1 MAPKLRIILRVA
13 GLVLLV
19 VAFTR
24 LMIGAARTVQT
35 QEEATRE
42 GGYVIQ
48 HRIEIPGSTLPIGL
62 AGAFLFAAS
71 FVRMQKKI

>member
-1 MAPKLRIILRVA
+1 MPRKLRIILRVA
-13 GLVLLV
+13 GLVLLGW
-19 VAFTR
+19 AFTR
-24 LMIGAARTVQT
+24 LVIGATGTVQT

-62 AGAFLFAAS
+62 AGAILFAVS
-71 FVRMQKKI
+71 FVRTPKNT